1 MSWNTSLINL
11 PISNDVIKLPIGFA
25 LIMNPRVVE
34 ETPFAKAKGGKK
46 GVIKEPPILVSMLHI
61 YRRLKIVFLFINTLK
76 YL

>member
-1 MSWNTSLINL
+1 MPINK
-11 PISNDVIKLPIGFA
+11 DVIKLPIGFA
-25 LIMNPRVVE
+25 LIMNPKVVE
-34 ETPFAKAKGGKK
+34 ETPFYKANGGKN